1 MKHGSNPRRGRSRGN
16 GKRHPASRNQNFES
30 SGPDVKIR
38 GTAQQVQEK
47 YLNLARD
54 ASSAGDRIAAEGY
67 YQHAEHYFRLASAAA
82 GIGGDGDHN
91 RNPRTTTQV
100 PPPPASGSA
109 FEGESL
115 PAPGDSIPPA
125 TVQPRP
131 VDGPAIAETPEA
143 APAAAPQMTSDAA
156 PDATGPGPADAPP
169 AATGPGPAD
178 AADATGGTEPKTP
191 GTRNRSRKKSIPAV

>member
-16 GKRHPASRNQNFES
+16 GKRHPASRSQNFES

-100 PPPPASGSA
+100 PPPPPASGSA

-115 PAPGDSIPPA
+115 SAPGDSMPPA

-131 VDGPAIAETPEA
+131 VDGPAVAETPEAAPEA

-156 PDATGPGPADAPP
+156 PDATGPGPADA
-169 AATGPGPAD
+169 
-178 AADATGGTEPKTP
+178 ADATGGTEPKAP
-191 GTRNRSRKKSIPAV
+191 GTRNRSRKKSMPAV